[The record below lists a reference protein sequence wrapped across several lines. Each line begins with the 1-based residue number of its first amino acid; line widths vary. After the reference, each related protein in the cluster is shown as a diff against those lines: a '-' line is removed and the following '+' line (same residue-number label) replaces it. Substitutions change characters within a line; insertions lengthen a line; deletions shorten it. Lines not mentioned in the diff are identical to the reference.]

1 MDATTAVQESTAL
14 NQVLPAPSSIARLV
28 QKDGFKIL
36 QVTPLASKSN
46 QATLS
51 GKDAAHRFKFLSDLK
66 FVVMVI
72 ILVLIK
78 RLHLKLARQGHTAV
92 ILDLRRSVTTVKL
105 ENQVHKERR
114 NVKNGMCI

>member
-1 MDATTAVQESTAL
+1 M
-14 NQVLPAPSSIARLV
+14 
-28 QKDGFKIL
+28 DGFKEN
-36 QVTPLASKSN
+36 QSKHVARKSKMVKS
-46 QATLS
+46 LRME
-51 GKDAAHRFKFLSDLK
+51 GVHRFKYQQDLK

-78 RLHLKLARQGHTAV
+78 RLHLKLARQGHTV
-92 ILDLRRSVTTVKL
+92 ILDDLRRSVTTVKL

>member
-1 MDATTAVQESTAL
+1 MLPTPAL
-14 NQVLPAPSSIARLV
+14 AARHAR
-28 QKDGFKIL
+28 KDGFKIL
-36 QVTPLASKSN
+36 QGILLASKSN

-51 GKDAAHRFKFLSDLK
+51 GKDAAHQFKFLWDLK

-78 RLHLKLARQGHTAV
+78 RLNLKLARQGHTAV